1 MPRCRRRA
9 NKTVKMRARALLS
22 AKRSPARNWLAA
34 VGFCTWRWKHKI
46 CLQFEWLK
54 IEVQKSLKNIKCVL
68 GQNWLTFVLSRK
80 WWFERCISFSTRV
93 SQTYNCKYCRNAQL
107 WHCTGVKT
115 IIVQVENT
123 LIRWPTIT
131 KDSILCVLKLVR
143 ENTSTLSWGE
153 KWCLKMGQPRPLF
166 RLLLVFSNKHHY
178 NFFNKC
184 MWKNVHPV
192 YGTGIRTHNL
202 WNVILFQ

>member
-93 SQTYNCKYCRNAQL
+93 SQTYNCKYCRNSQL
-107 WHCTGVKT
+107 WHCTWVKT

-123 LIRWPTIT
+123 LFKQTSLQFFQQMYVKKCPSSIWYRDSNPQPLERDSLPIT
-131 KDSILCVLKLVR
+131 TRPVLPLV
-143 ENTSTLSWGE
+143 N
-153 KWCLKMGQPRPLF
+153 QPKIWYAECR
-166 RLLLVFSNKHHY
+166 
-178 NFFNKC
+178 
-184 MWKNVHPV
+184 
-192 YGTGIRTHNL
+192 
-202 WNVILFQ
+202 